1 VVAELVVAMHNNQIQ
16 KETLVVTVVELQDKE
31 L

>member
-1 VVAELVVAMHNNQIQ
+1 VVAELVVAMHNNQIR